1 MIWTYIK
8 ERRTWLLLLL
18 AVQLLILFISY
29 IDNTIPFMSMLYIVL
44 LLSILCIVFVIL
56 RYTKE
61 TKFYANLEN
70 WDHTYDLAE
79 LKDADSPFEQ
89 LVLHAVTLQTE
100 RYKRENSH
108 NFMLLEQEKDELLS
122 WIHEVKTPLTAMQL
136 MIDRLPDETLQRQLM
151 YEWLRIHHLL
161 DQQLHQKRIPFIQ
174 NDLYIEVSKLE
185 PIIYQEIRALKSWCI
200 QKGIGFDVSLQASEV
215 LTDAKWLGFILRQLI
230 TNAVKYSASSDIIIE
245 STRSDDDHVVL
256 TIQDT
261 GRGIDPKDLPR
272 IYERGFTS
280 TTYHQDG
287 ASTGMGL
294 YLVKQ
299 VADSLFIRIDVTSV
313 LGEGT
318 TFTLTFPRKNEFVRI
333 TSM

>member
-1 MIWTYIK
+1 MIWTFLK

-18 AVQLLILFISY
+18 SIQLIILFISY

-44 LLSILCIVFVIL
+44 LLTLLCTCFVVL

-61 TKFYANLEN
+61 TKFYANMKN

-79 LKDADSPFEQ
+79 LSSADSPFEQ
-89 LVLHAVTLQTE
+89 IVLDAVTVQTE
-100 RYKRENSH
+100 RYKRETSH
-108 NFMLLEQEKDELLS
+108 NYMLLEREKDELLS

-174 NDLYIEVSKLE
+174 NDLYIEVSELE

-200 QKGIGFDVSLQASEV
+200 QKGIGFDVSLTETKV
-215 LTDAKWLGFILRQLI
+215 LTDVKWLGFILRQLI
-230 TNAVKYSASSDIIIE
+230 TNAVKYSASSDIFIE
-245 STRSDDDHVVL
+245 SSRLDHHVVL
-256 TIQDT
+256 TIQDA

-280 TTYHQDG
+280 TTHHEDS

-294 YLVKQ
+294 YLAKQ
-299 VADSLFIRIDVTSV
+299 VADSLHIRMNVSSV

-333 TSM
+333 TGM

>member
-1 MIWTYIK
+1 MIWTFLK

-18 AVQLLILFISY
+18 SIQLIILFISY
-29 IDNTIPFMSMLYIVL
+29 IDSTIPFMSMLYIVL
-44 LLSILCIVFVIL
+44 LLTLLCITFVVL
-56 RYTKE
+56 RYMKE
-61 TKFYANLEN
+61 TRFYSNMKN

-79 LKDADSPFEQ
+79 LSSADSPFEQ
-89 LVLHAVTLQTE
+89 IVLDAVTLQTE
-100 RYKRENSH
+100 RYKRETSYNYI
-108 NFMLLEQEKDELLS
+108 LLEQEKDELLS

-174 NDLYIEVSKLE
+174 NDLYIEVSELE
-185 PIIYQEIRALKSWCI
+185 PIIHQEIRVLKSWCI
-200 QKGIGFDVSLQASEV
+200 QKGIGFDVSLTETKV

-230 TNAVKYSASSDIIIE
+230 TNAVKYSASSDVLIE
-245 STRSDDDHVVL
+245 SSRLDDHVVL

-280 TTYHQDG
+280 TTHHEDG

-294 YLVKQ
+294 YLAKQ
-299 VADSLFIRIDVTSV
+299 VADSLHIRMNVSSV

-333 TSM
+333 TGM

>member
-1 MIWTYIK
+1 MIWTFLK

-18 AVQLLILFISY
+18 SIQLIILFISY

-44 LLSILCIVFVIL
+44 LLTLLCTCFVML

-61 TKFYANLEN
+61 TKFYANMKN
-70 WDHTYDLAE
+70 WDHTYDLAD
-79 LKDADSPFEQ
+79 LRSADSPFEQ
-89 LVLHAVTLQTE
+89 IVLDAVTSQTE
-100 RYKRENSH
+100 RYKSETSH
-108 NFMLLEQEKDELLS
+108 HYMLLEQEKDELLS

-174 NDLYIEVSKLE
+174 NDLYIEVSELE

-200 QKGIGFDVSLQASEV
+200 QKGIGFDVSLTETKV

-230 TNAVKYSASSDIIIE
+230 TNAVKYSASSDILIE
-245 STRSDDDHVVL
+245 SSRLDDHVVL
-256 TIQDT
+256 TIQDA

-280 TTYHQDG
+280 TTHHEDS

-294 YLVKQ
+294 YLAKQ
-299 VADSLFIRIDVTSV
+299 VADSLHIRMNVSSV

-318 TFTLTFPRKNEFVRI
+318 TFTLTFPGKNEFIRI
-333 TSM
+333 TGM

>member
-1 MIWTYIK
+1 MIWSFLK

-18 AVQLLILFISY
+18 SIQLIILFISY

-44 LLSILCIVFVIL
+44 LLTLLCTCFVVL

-61 TKFYANLEN
+61 TRFYANMKN

-79 LKDADSPFEQ
+79 LSSADSPFEQ
-89 LVLHAVTLQTE
+89 IVLDAVTLQTE
-100 RYKRENSH
+100 RYKRETTH
-108 NFMLLEQEKDELLS
+108 NYMLLEQEKDELLS

-174 NDLYIEVSKLE
+174 NDLYIEVSELE

-200 QKGIGFDVSLQASEV
+200 QKGIGFDVSLTETKV
-215 LTDAKWLGFILRQLI
+215 LTDAKWFGFILRQLI
-230 TNAVKYSASSDIIIE
+230 TNAVKYSASSDILIE
-245 STRSDDDHVVL
+245 SSRLDHHVVL
-256 TIQDT
+256 TIQDA

-280 TTYHQDG
+280 TTHHEDS

-294 YLVKQ
+294 YLAKQ
-299 VADSLFIRIDVTSV
+299 VADSLHIRMNVSSV

-333 TSM
+333 TGM

>member
-1 MIWTYIK
+1 MIWTFLK

-18 AVQLLILFISY
+18 SIQLIILFISY

-44 LLSILCIVFVIL
+44 LLTLLCTCFVVL

-61 TKFYANLEN
+61 TKFYANMKN

-79 LKDADSPFEQ
+79 LRSADSPFEQ
-89 LVLHAVTLQTE
+89 IVLDAVTLQTE
-100 RYKRENSH
+100 RYKRETTH
-108 NFMLLEQEKDELLS
+108 NYMLLEQEKDELLS

-174 NDLYIEVSKLE
+174 NDLYIEVSELE

-200 QKGIGFDVSLQASEV
+200 QKGIGFDVSLTETKV

-230 TNAVKYSASSDIIIE
+230 TNAVKYSASSDILIE
-245 STRSDDDHVVL
+245 SSRLDDHVVL
-256 TIQDT
+256 TIQDA

-280 TTYHQDG
+280 TTHHEDS

-294 YLVKQ
+294 YLAKQ
-299 VADSLFIRIDVTSV
+299 VADSLHIRMYVSSV

-333 TSM
+333 TGM